1 MERVRTKGV
10 SRDLTSLYK
19 QKRAEFKQKR
29 PTIPSQHGQVLPPDW
44 VDTYDKV
51 NEDLNSIEEKSTRH
65 VVTRLKQAHSE
76 RLKITFGDT
85 TLKDREI
92 TTLTNQV
99 IKVCA
104 KSAYS

>member
-10 SRDLTSLYK
+10 SRDKTSV
-19 QKRAEFKQKR
+19 FKQYRADSKNKR
-29 PTIPSQHGQVLPPDW
+29 PMLPPQSNAALPPDW
-44 VDTYDKV
+44 VDTYEKV

-65 VVTRLKQAHSE
+65 AVTRLKQAHSE

-92 TTLTNQV
+92 ATLTSQV
-99 IKVCA
+99 IKV
-104 KSAYS
+104 